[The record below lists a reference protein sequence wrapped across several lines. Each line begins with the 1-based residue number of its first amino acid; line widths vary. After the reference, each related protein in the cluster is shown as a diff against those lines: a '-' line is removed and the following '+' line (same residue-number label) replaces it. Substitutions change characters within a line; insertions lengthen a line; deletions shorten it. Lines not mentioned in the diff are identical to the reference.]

1 MLNNNQNKIRL
12 KEGKKTS
19 QHHLKMCCYLDGGEK
34 VSGREER
41 KL

>member
-12 KEGKKTS
+12 GEGKKTS
-19 QHHLKMCCYLDGGEK
+19 QHHLKMWYYLDGGEK
-34 VSGREER
+34 VPGQEER